1 MSEELRYTKEHE
13 WLVPVG
19 DGVWRVG
26 VSDYAQEQLGD
37 IVAVELPTAD
47 AAVTAGQACA
57 VLESVKSASDI
68 YAPIAGTIVKVNDQL
83 EDSPEKV
90 NESPTTEGWLFEIK
104 AEGEVNQN
112 DFMDLATYQSGLDG

>member
-104 AEGEVNQN
+104 AEGEV
-112 DFMDLATYQSGLDG
+112 DSKEFMDLATYQSGLDG

>member
-19 DGVWRVG
+19 DGVWRIG

-37 IVAVELPTAD
+37 IVAVELPATD

-90 NESPTTEGWLFEIK
+90 NESPTSEGWLFEIK
-104 AEGEVNQN
+104 AEGEV
-112 DFMDLATYQSGLDG
+112 DLKEFMDLATYQSGLDA

>member
-37 IVAVELPTAD
+37 IVAVELPSAD

-68 YAPIAGTIVKVNDQL
+68 YAPIAGTIVKVNSQL

-90 NESPTTEGWLFEIK
+90 NESPTSEGWLFEIK
-104 AEGEVNQN
+104 AEGAVDLKE
-112 DFMDLATYQSGLDG
+112 FMDLSTYQSGLDG

>member
-90 NESPTTEGWLFEIK
+90 NASPTSEGWLFEIK
-104 AEGEVNQN
+104 AEGEV
-112 DFMDLATYQSGLDG
+112 DLKEFMDLSTYQAGLDA

>member
-37 IVAVELPTAD
+37 IVAVELPTAN

-83 EDSPEKV
+83 EDAPEKV
-90 NESPTTEGWLFEIK
+90 NESPTSEGWLFEIK
-104 AEGEVNQN
+104 AEGEV
-112 DFMDLATYQSGLDG
+112 DLKEFMDLATYQSGLDG